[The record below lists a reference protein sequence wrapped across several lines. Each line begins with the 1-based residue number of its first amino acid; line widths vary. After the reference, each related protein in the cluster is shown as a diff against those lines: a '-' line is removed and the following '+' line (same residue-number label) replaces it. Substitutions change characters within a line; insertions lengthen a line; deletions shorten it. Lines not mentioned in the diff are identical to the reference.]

1 MFRKLCKSF
10 FIGNPRKRMVGK
22 RKLLFLRM
30 NKSISVHSVSFQA
43 GVMSVQRTNRN
54 VLRGF
59 LKKKSMAE
67 LFGE

>member
-1 MFRKLCKSF
+1 
-10 FIGNPRKRMVGK
+10 MVGK

-30 NKSISVHSVSFQA
+30 NESISVHSVSFQA